1 MNMTIDAIIFITVVI
16 TVLGLVLWDM
26 YKDKEN
32 EPRE

>member
-1 MNMTIDAIIFITVVI
+1 MTIDVIIFITVVL
-16 TVLGLVLWDM
+16 TVLGIVLWDM